1 AKCTAEESSTC
12 FRPASSVLVKVQS
25 SPKVRQSQNWTPIG
39 GQFWKPFDKIGQ
51 GLVSATPPQRFKD
64 SAELKGSGA
73 DGLKIEAFIGVEVE
87 HEAVGLF
94 DIRIRFLP
102 SALEA

>member
-1 AKCTAEESSTC
+1 MGRIALGDRLRQARREVLHLWPLGARGEGRDDVHSFASRQHRESRKS
-12 FRPASSVLVKVQS
+12 
-25 SPKVRQSQNWTPIG
+25 
-39 GQFWKPFDKIGQ
+39 
-51 GLVSATPPQRFKD
+51 QRFKD

-94 DIRIRFLP
+94 DIPIRFLP

>member
-1 AKCTAEESSTC
+1 MSAALSFKSRLYCL
-12 FRPASSVLVKVQS
+12 FPRRPLQ
-25 SPKVRQSQNWTPIG
+25 
-39 GQFWKPFDKIGQ
+39 IGQ

>member
-1 AKCTAEESSTC
+1 MSAALSFKSRLYCLFPRRT
-12 FRPASSVLVKVQS
+12 LQ
-25 SPKVRQSQNWTPIG
+25 
-39 GQFWKPFDKIGQ
+39 IGQ
-51 GLVSATPPQRFKD
+51 GLVSATPPQRFMD
-64 SAELKGSGA
+64 SAELKGS
-73 DGLKIEAFIGVEVE
+73 GLKIEAFIGVEVE

>member
-1 AKCTAEESSTC
+1 M
-12 FRPASSVLVKVQS
+12 
-25 SPKVRQSQNWTPIG
+25 
-39 GQFWKPFDKIGQ
+39 
-51 GLVSATPPQRFKD
+51 VSATPPQRFKD

-94 DIRIRFLP
+94 DICIRFLT
-102 SALEA
+102 SASEA